1 LHLVTAHDLKSLRD
15 ELTRGNVPPD
25 LEAKLSKLAAGNLG
39 HRFIERNC
47 RTIIALLQAAQQ
59 GSFKQASL
67 GACERLLR
75 LLAYVRKDDDAIPDY
90 RPDGFTDD
98 QQEVRA
104 LATEL
109 SPLLQTFKKWR
120 LLHQVPGMWL
130 ADLQRVKGAAQASGG
145 LPCFHRSTVDELS
158 QSFVRQM
165 RAARFVG

>member
-109 SPLLQTFKKWR
+109 SPLLQTFKKRR

-130 ADLQRVKGAAQASGG
+130 ADVLRVKGTAQASGG
-145 LPCFHRSTVDELS
+145 SPYFQPSSVNELS
-158 QSFVRQM
+158 RSSLSAPLIVRQ
-165 RAARFVG
+165 G